1 MSDKLRTPT
10 TYIPRSITTRARQ
23 RWTIWALVWMVGVLL
38 LTYLLGADALATD
51 LFSAGKQTIKDTAG
65 TGSAVENAILASG
78 AIGALSAG
86 FMTRNWMGAVGGF
99 IGGMIFWEVV
109 KPLVGLS

>member
-1 MSDKLRTPT
+1 MSNEQRNRTVKREPEKSHSSSLRT
-10 TYIPRSITTRARQ
+10 RQ
-23 RWTIWALVWMVGVLL
+23 PFLLMAAGVVLVLL
-38 LTYLLGADALATD
+38 AIHSALGAD

-65 TGSAVENAILASG
+65 SGSAVENALLASG
-78 AIGALSAG
+78 AIGAVSAG